1 MKVQIEKG
9 NKSPNRKGKFQIK
22 LGKSRLVEKMK
33 KKSHSYDHDVK
44 SRSKR

>member
-22 LGKSRLVEKMK
+22 IGKSILFCSNRKTTL
-33 KKSHSYDHDVK
+33 
-44 SRSKR
+44 